1 MPSLDMKNNGI
12 RVKAFL
18 LQKTLRLAG
27 FVFGFGSISLLTM
40 CAKYG
45 VITDV
50 SGTVKGKVSSLSSGK
65 AIKNIEIS
73 LKEIP
78 VTVKTDIDGNYVI
91 EQLAPQQYTIEARDI
106 DGAENGEFQDSV
118 KTIELLPEELENC
131 DFVLRPK

>member
-1 MPSLDMKNNGI
+1 MKNHGI

-18 LQKTLRLAG
+18 LRKALSLAG
-27 FVFGFGSISLLTM
+27 YLFGFGSISLLTM

-50 SGTVKGKVSSLSSGK
+50 SGSVKGKVSSLSSGM

-73 LKEIP
+73 IKEIP
-78 VTVKTDIDGNYVI
+78 VAVKTDADGNYVI
-91 EQLAPQQYTIEARDI
+91 GQLAPQQYTIEARDV

-118 KTIELLPEELENC
+118 KTIELLPDELESC
-131 DFVLRPK
+131 DFALRPK